1 MANELQEVMARLKKL
16 EEENQILKV
25 QAASAPS
32 KPKKTTVKIN
42 SKGGIF
48 FSDPCMVSFSEAKGK
63 DYQCGINIHGYQLT
77 AFKAFL
83 ENEALL
89 GKVKSLL
96 ANTVAS

>member
-1 MANELQEVMARLKKL
+1 MANDEMTAVLERLKKL
-16 EEENQILKV
+16 EEENQVLKV

-63 DYQCGINIHGYQLT
+63 DYQCGINIHGYQLS

-83 ENEALL
+83 ENEELL
-89 GKVKSLL
+89 GKVKTLL
-96 ANTVAS
+96 ANTAA